1 LRLQGL
7 FAGQQRELTVT
18 GLLWPRVTLRRSRIF
33 EHALQKIACRA
44 AALISLEKCAPTFDE
59 WAAILHS
66 CFRISLVNADAL
78 ATIASVVGLVPTAT
92 FYKQLKNK
100 QQTTGEKRGNKTTR
114 SALVTAHGGAPGP
127 TADSATLRAERRQP
141 AM

>member
-7 FAGQQRELTVT
+7 FCWATARAHSDEL
-18 GLLWPRVTLRRSRIF
+18 LCSALRF
-33 EHALQKIACRA
+33 VDQNLEHALQKSRA
-44 AALISLEKCAPTFDE
+44 RGGTDFTEKCAPTFDE

-92 FYKQLKNK
+92 FHKQLKTNNK
-100 QQTTGEKRGNKTTR
+100 
-114 SALVTAHGGAPGP
+114 
-127 TADSATLRAERRQP
+127 
-141 AM
+141 

>member
-1 LRLQGL
+1 
-7 FAGQQRELTVT
+7 
-18 GLLWPRVTLRRSRIF
+18 
-33 EHALQKIACRA
+33 LQKIACRA
-44 AALISLEKCAPTFDE
+44 VALISHEKCAPTFDE
-59 WAAILHS
+59 WAAIQHS

-92 FYKQLKNK
+92 FHKQLKNK
-100 QQTTGEKRGNKTTR
+100 QQITGEKRGNKTTR
-114 SALVTAHGGAPGP
+114 STLVTAHGGAPGP